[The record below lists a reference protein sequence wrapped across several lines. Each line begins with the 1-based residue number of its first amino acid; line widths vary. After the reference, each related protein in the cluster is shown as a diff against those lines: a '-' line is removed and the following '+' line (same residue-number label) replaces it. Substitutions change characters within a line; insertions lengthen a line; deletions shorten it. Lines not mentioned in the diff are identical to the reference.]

1 MDEEKTDLPDG
12 DFELSEAFGNALD
25 QYGDWLNS
33 FDDDMTRAVVG
44 GLTGGIACLLYTSP
58 SPRDRQK
65 SRMPSSA

>member
-44 GLTGGIACLLYTSP
+44 GLTGGIAIYIGKKIIQSM
-58 SPRDRQK
+58 RDR
-65 SRMPSSA
+65 